1 MVNDTGIY
9 KEKKVKVTSN
19 LKLYPWQTQVIREL
33 DNHWKGSIH
42 VVKSKRQCGKSTM
55 LETILVQT
63 AINKTRSVSI
73 CLSPTLE
80 QSRKV
85 FKEVK
90 NVIQPTKLYCRH
102 NDLQLYIELN
112 NHSQIIFKSAEQ
124 KVGLKGYTVTGIYV
138 VDEAAYIPDDIFFDT
153 LAWVNVSQAPVVI
166 CSTPFHKTGF
176 FYKYYNLGF
185 ENGNQVYSYNWS
197 EFDTSALLP
206 DEKLEQYRRE
216 LPAAK
221 FKTEFLGEFLDN
233 ESGVFGDYSGII
245 LKKTWTEFDKKGNCY
260 FGIDW
265 GTGSGGDETAIAV
278 YNSDREMIALYH
290 FNDKDETE
298 TINYIIE
305 LIKKHQ
311 PLKVQVENNSI
322 GAVFYGLLDKA
333 IKAAGLTVMLLR
345 FTTTNESKE
354 RLINNFQ
361 VLMQRK
367 EVTILDDSTLLTQM
381 DMYEMKVNQNG
392 KHIYNAASGFH
403 DDCIIAM
410 LLAVDC
416 ITKGTYIIR

>member
-33 DNHWKGSIH
+33 NNHWKGSIH

-80 QSRKV
+80 QARKV

-124 KVGLKGYTVTGIYV
+124 KVGLKGYTVTGVYV

-185 ENGNQVYSYNWS
+185 ENGTKVFNYNWS
-197 EFDTSALLP
+197 EFDTSVLLP
-206 DEKLEQYRRE
+206 NDKLEQYRRE
-216 LPAAK
+216 MPAAK

-245 LKKTWTEFDKKGNCY
+245 NQNYDKKANCY

-265 GTGSGGDETAIAV
+265 GSGQGQDETAIAIF
-278 YNSDREMIALYH
+278 NNNKEMIGLYH
-290 FNDKDETE
+290 FSDKDETQ
-298 TINYIIE
+298 TINFIIE
-305 LIKKHQ
+305 LMKKYK
-311 PLKVQVENNSI
+311 PLKCQVETNSI

-333 IKAAGLTVMLLR
+333 IKAAGLQVMLLK

-361 VLMQRK
+361 VAMQNK
-367 EVTILDDSTLLTQM
+367 TVQVLDDTTLKIQM

-392 KHIYNAASGFH
+392 KRTYNAANGYH

-410 LLAVDC
+410 LLAYNC
-416 ITKGTYIIR
+416 ISTGQYYIR